1 MIDVEKFVGAMKL
14 AAMPWWESGCGDWDN
29 GRSDKF
35 FRMGCGTYVRPPVP
49 LVGDDCAV

>member
-29 GRSDKF
+29 GSSDKF
-35 FRMGCGTYVRPPVP
+35 FRMGLGCDEPPTC
-49 LVGDDCAV
+49 DAD